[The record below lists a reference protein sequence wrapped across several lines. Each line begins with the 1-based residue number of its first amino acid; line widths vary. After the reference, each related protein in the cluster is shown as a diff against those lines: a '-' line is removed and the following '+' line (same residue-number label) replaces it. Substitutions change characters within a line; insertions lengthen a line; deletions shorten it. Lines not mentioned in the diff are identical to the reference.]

1 MVRVRQGAE
10 RPLDLAQVV
19 AAAIGIIEER
29 GARQLTMRAVG
40 EWLGVEAMSLYRYVP
55 SRGTLLDAV
64 VETVMDELYAD
75 PDVHMITDPVD
86 WQDYLVRLAHGVR
99 DIALR
104 HPQVFPLVAS
114 QPTAAPW
121 LRPPLRSLRWV
132 DSLLSTLRTHG
143 FSDAAAVA
151 AYRGFSSF
159 LLGHLLLEVAALGA
173 DVGPVAPPDPASA
186 AKGGHADSAVLEGFP
201 ALQDLEPLLSQNHSK
216 TEFEESLTNLLE
228 RLDRLRAPGRR

>member
-1 MVRVRQGAE
+1 VVRARQSAD
-10 RPLDLAQVV
+10 RSLDLGQVV
-19 AAAIGIIEER
+19 SAAMWIIEER

-40 EWLGVEAMSLYRYVP
+40 ERLGVEAMSLYRYVP
-55 SRGTLLDAV
+55 SRDTLLDAV
-64 VETVMDELYAD
+64 VETVMDELYTD
-75 PDVHMITDPVD
+75 PDVHMITEPVD
-86 WQDYLVRLAHGVR
+86 WQDYLVRLARGVR

-173 DVGPVAPPDPASA
+173 DVGPVASPDLAGASN
-186 AKGGHADSAVLEGFP
+186 GGHAEPAVLGGFP
-201 ALQDLEPLLSQNHSK
+201 ALQDLEPLLSQDHSK
-216 TEFEESLTNLLE
+216 TEFQESLANLLE
-228 RLDRLRAPGRR
+228 RLDRLRSPGRG